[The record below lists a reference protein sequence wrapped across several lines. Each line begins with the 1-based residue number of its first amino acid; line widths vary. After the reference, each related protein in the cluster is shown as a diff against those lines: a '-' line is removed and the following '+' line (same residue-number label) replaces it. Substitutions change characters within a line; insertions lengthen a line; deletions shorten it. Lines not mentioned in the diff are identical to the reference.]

1 MLNITKNS
9 LHQKVDLTGYKAG
22 TIVFHRRHFKQ
33 FNRFLAAF
41 ALILLIVLFL
51 PWTQNIA
58 GKGYLTTLK
67 PDQRPQTIQSP
78 IPGRI
83 EKWFVREGEHVQS
96 GDTILFISEIKN
108 EYQDPD
114 LVARTGQ
121 QIRAKSQ
128 SVFSYEEKVKQ
139 LEQQIG
145 AQQLERNLKLKQ
157 ARNKLY
163 QANLKVKSDSI
174 DLEAARTNL
183 SIAQR
188 QFDRSTQLNEEGLKP
203 VTDVEAKKLK
213 LQETQ
218 AKLISQENKLFA
230 SRNEV
235 INAQVEINRVQV
247 EYTDKIA
254 KSRSDRATALSNQY
268 DSEAQVTK
276 LENAYTNYQ
285 IRQGMYYI
293 TAPQNGFIN
302 RALQSGIGET
312 FKEGDKLVSIMPS
325 DIEMAVETYV
335 DPIDI
340 PLVKIGEKV
349 RIQFDGW
356 PAIIFSGW
364 PNASYGTYGGEVVAI
379 ETFIS
384 DNGKYRLLLAPDP
397 QDHPWPEE
405 LRIGS
410 GANTMALLEDVPI
423 WFELW
428 RQLNGFPPNYYEP
441 DGKEE
446 EVKRIKV
453 KI

>member
-1 MLNITKNS
+1 M
-9 LHQKVDLTGYKAG
+9 
-22 TIVFHRRHFKQ
+22 
-33 FNRFLAAF
+33 
-41 ALILLIVLFL
+41 
-51 PWTQNIA
+51 
-58 GKGYLTTLK
+58 
-67 PDQRPQTIQSP
+67 
-78 IPGRI
+78 
-83 EKWFVREGEHVQS
+83 
-96 GDTILFISEIKN
+96 
-108 EYQDPD
+108 
-114 LVARTGQ
+114 
-121 QIRAKSQ
+121 
-128 SVFSYEEKVKQ
+128 
-139 LEQQIG
+139 
-145 AQQLERNLKLKQ
+145 
-157 ARNKLY
+157 
-163 QANLKVKSDSI
+163 
-174 DLEAARTNL
+174 
-183 SIAQR
+183 
-188 QFDRSTQLNEEGLKP
+188 
-203 VTDVEAKKLK
+203 
-213 LQETQ
+213 
-218 AKLISQENKLFA
+218 
-230 SRNEV
+230 
-235 INAQVEINRVQV
+235 
-247 EYTDKIA
+247 
-254 KSRSDRATALSNQY
+254 
-268 DSEAQVTK
+268 TK
-276 LENAYTNYQ
+276 LENAYANYQ

-384 DNGKYRLLLAPDP
+384 DNGKYRVLLAPDS

-441 DGKEE
+441 EGKEE